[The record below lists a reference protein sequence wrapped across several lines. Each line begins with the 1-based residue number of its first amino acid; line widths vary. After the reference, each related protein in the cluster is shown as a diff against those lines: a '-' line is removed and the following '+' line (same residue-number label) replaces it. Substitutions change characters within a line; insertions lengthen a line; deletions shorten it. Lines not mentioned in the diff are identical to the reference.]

1 MTAKIKG
8 KTIFKEKESAVNQIN
23 PVTLTKDFQIEIKA
37 EQQQIKSLKKR
48 IAASPEGELHV
59 AKNKQNYQFYCR
71 IGKGPEGRRY
81 LSKSEEAL
89 VSQLA
94 QKEYEKDLLA
104 GHEKNLKAMTK
115 IVDLLR
121 ELTDPEAVY
130 QALKAPLSE
139 YVNPGFVT
147 AAEYV
152 AEWMALGG
160 KADSRL
166 DYYADALVYSTD
178 RGEKVRSKSEM
189 MIANLLY
196 AMQLPYQY
204 EKPLKLDG
212 KLVYPDFT
220 ILDVTTRTEVYF
232 EHFGMMDEVDYQ
244 TAALSKMERYEMA
257 GMEVGK
263 DFLYSFESRQVPFN
277 IGLIRKKLAARFGNG

>member
-1 MTAKIKG
+1 MTEKIRG
-8 KTIFKEKESAVNQIN
+8 KAIFKEKESAVNQIN
-23 PVTLTKDFQIEIKA
+23 PVKLTKEFQIEIKA

-48 IAASPEGELHV
+48 IAASPEGKLRV
-59 AKNKQNYQFYCR
+59 AKNRQNYQFYCR
-71 IGKGPEGRRY
+71 IGKGTEGRRY
-81 LSKSEEAL
+81 LFKSEEAT
-89 VSQLA
+89 VRQLA
-94 QKEYEKDLLA
+94 QKEYEKSLLA

-115 IVDLLR
+115 IVDLLS
-121 ELTDPEAVY
+121 ELTDPETVY
-130 QALKAPLSE
+130 LALKAPLSE

-147 AAEYV
+147 TADYV
-152 AEWMALGG
+152 AEWMALGD
-160 KADSRL
+160 KADSQL

-220 ILDVTTRTEVYF
+220 ILDMTTRTEVYF
-232 EHFGMMDEVDYQ
+232 EHFGLMDEVDYQ
-244 TAALSKMERYEMA
+244 TSALSKIERYEMA
-257 GMEVGK
+257 GKKVGK
-263 DFLYSFESRQVPFN
+263 DFLFSFESKQVPFN
-277 IGLIRKKLAARFGNG
+277 IGLIRAKLVARFGNE

>member
-1 MTAKIKG
+1 MTEKIRG
-8 KTIFKEKESAVNQIN
+8 KAIFKEKESAVNQIN

-59 AKNKQNYQFYCR
+59 AKNRQNYQFYCR
-71 IGKGPEGRRY
+71 IGKGTEGRRY

-94 QKEYEKDLLA
+94 QKEYEKNLLN

-115 IVDLLR
+115 IVALLS

-130 QALKAPLSE
+130 QALKTPLSE

-147 AAEYV
+147 TAEYV

-196 AMQLPYQY
+196 AKQLPYQY

-220 ILDVTTRTEVYF
+220 ILDVDTRTEVYF

-244 TAALSKMERYEMA
+244 AAALSKMERYEMA
-257 GMEVGK
+257 GLEVGK
-263 DFLYSFESRQVPFN
+263 DFLYSFESGQVPFN
-277 IGLIRKKLAARFGNG
+277 IGLIRKKLAARFGNR